1 MFAKSGPSASNF
13 KSFSRSLKHFFLT
26 VGQNNFGN
34 KIPFT
39 YTLLSGQCIY
49 PGKVTDADTFRI
61 GNIGDLFPKDMDHLV
76 VCIMKVLLQME
87 VRIPVQY

>member
-1 MFAKSGPSASNF
+1 MASKFSKSQTTSPPIG
-13 KSFSRSLKHFFLT
+13 KVDGLKYRDFYCFF
-26 VGQNNFGN
+26 
-34 KIPFT
+34 PF
-39 YTLLSGQCIY
+39 SGQCIY

-87 VRIPVQY
+87 VQIPVQY

>member
-1 MFAKSGPSASNF
+1 MK
-13 KSFSRSLKHFFLT
+13 KSFPSRDFQNFNLPILFF
-26 VGQNNFGN
+26 
-34 KIPFT
+34 
-39 YTLLSGQCIY
+39 SGQCIY

-87 VRIPVQY
+87 VRIPVQYWIFLSAVVKIIMNA